1 MGKVCDEG
9 LFKKTKDALKVD
21 IGHKMT
27 ALNMDETDQGHR
39 LEHDADMVDILR
51 NLVNW
56 LRGMVVIFNNL

>member
-1 MGKVCDEG
+1 MGKVCDDG

-27 ALNMDETDQGHR
+27 ALNMDETDQGRR

-51 NLVNW
+51 NLINW

>member
-1 MGKVCDEG
+1 MGKVCDDG

-27 ALNMDETDQGHR
+27 ALDMDETDQGHR
-39 LEHDADMVDILR
+39 LGHGAGMVGILR
-51 NLVNW
+51 NLINW

>member
-1 MGKVCDEG
+1 MGKVCAEG

-39 LEHDADMVDILR
+39 LEPGAEMVDIPR
-51 NLVNW
+51 NLIN
-56 LRGMVVIFNNL
+56 